1 LPKQAGVSTVNATL
15 PASDVQLWW
24 PNGYGDQ
31 PLYTVSMTAE
41 VQQHQQQYA
50 AGESSTTNSSVR
62 LERNIGFRTLN
73 IHANAAVVAP
83 PASKCTTVPQ
93 PCHGHANVTYCISS
107 NATDQ
112 CNKTMPHPPCPPCPP
127 LPPPSPPPSP
137 ELHQYAV
144 NGIVSCN
151 QLHTPFHF
159 SLESFLLV
167 FFLTMHDASVIY
179 QSSSRTTVYCVADNL
194 CQRRKLGAAR

>member
-41 VQQHQQQYA
+41 VQHQQQQQQHA

-73 IHANAAVVAP
+73 IHAKAAVVAP

-127 LPPPSPPPSP
+127 PPPPSPPPSP

-151 QLHTPFHF
+151 
-159 SLESFLLV
+159 
-167 FFLTMHDASVIY
+167 
-179 QSSSRTTVYCVADNL
+179 
-194 CQRRKLGAAR
+194 